1 MGKQYENLF
10 ASFRPGRRSFLG
22 QVIASSVLDSA
33 YLVCI
38 MVLSSRG
45 PCVDG
50 REVIRRLKQD
60 GWYEAGQSG
69 SHKQF
74 KHPTNSG
81 RVTVVHPKRDIP
93 KGTLKSIE
101 KQAGIKL
108 G

>member
-1 MGKQYENLF
+1 M
-10 ASFRPGRRSFLG
+10 
-22 QVIASSVLDSA
+22 DS
-33 YLVCI
+33 
-38 MVLSSRG
+38 
-45 PCVDG
+45 
-50 REVIRRLKQD
+50 REVIRILKQD
-60 GWYEAGQSG
+60 GWYEVGQMG

-74 KHPTNSG
+74 KHPAKSG